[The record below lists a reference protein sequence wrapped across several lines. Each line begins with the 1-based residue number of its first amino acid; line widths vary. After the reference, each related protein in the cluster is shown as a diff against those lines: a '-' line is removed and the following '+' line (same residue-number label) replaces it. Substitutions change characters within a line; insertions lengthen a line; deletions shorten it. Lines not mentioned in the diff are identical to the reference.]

1 MATITFD
8 LHQPPLIHPPR
19 SAIENDRRIGSVLL
33 ASSDVPP
40 PPTRRSPRLRL
51 TTTPYTRARVPLHLD
66 DLDDVTIRHH
76 STSICSVFL
85 TPVGSALSL
94 SAHCATLQSHHNK
107 VELEL
112 LRPNTRLVVSA
123 EKMCLASA
131 LKIASVFDHLTLMA
145 LLLQLGAHIDHR
157 NSQGLTAL
165 LCSEGTFVRKGGG
178 GG

>member
-1 MATITFD
+1 MSF
-8 LHQPPLIHPPR
+8 
-19 SAIENDRRIGSVLL
+19 L
-33 ASSDVPP
+33 ASAAPDAPQS
-40 PPTRRSPRLRL
+40 SLA
-51 TTTPYTRARVPLHLD
+51 TTPYTRARVPLHS
-66 DLDDVTIRHH
+66 DDVTIRHH

-165 LCSEGTFVRKGGG
+165 LCSEGTFVRKGGWG
-178 GG
+178 ISEMDRLLLSHS